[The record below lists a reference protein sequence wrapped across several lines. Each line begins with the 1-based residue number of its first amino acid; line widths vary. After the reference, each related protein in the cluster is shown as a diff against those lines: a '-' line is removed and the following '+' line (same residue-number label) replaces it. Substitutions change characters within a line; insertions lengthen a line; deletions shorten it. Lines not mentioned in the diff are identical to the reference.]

1 MQLPADFIH
10 ATQALL
16 GDERYARLANA
27 LDQEPPVSIRL
38 NPTKCRDLIP
48 DHTYTQVPWCPEGY
62 YLSERPTFTFDPLL
76 HAGCYYVQE
85 ASSMFISHVLRQLVT
100 SAVTMLDLCA
110 APGGKTTA
118 AISAL
123 PKGSTIVANEP
134 VRQRA
139 QVLTENVQK
148 WGAPCCTV
156 TSKQARQFQA
166 EEALFDVILTDVPC
180 SGEGMFRKDPN
191 AISEWSAAAV
201 AKCQQLQRTI
211 VADIWPCLK
220 PGGLLIYSTCTF
232 NTSEN
237 EENVMWIMSQ
247 LGATLESVPIE
258 SQWGIMGSLLDELQ
272 EPVYRFIPGF
282 TQGEGLFM
290 AALRKP
296 ATQVELSYQQAM
308 AYLQRQALQ
317 LPPQTPLG
325 PVQLTFLGH
334 PLGMANNIGSRANNL
349 YPQQWRIKT
358 THIPTDYEAILRHT

>member
-1 MQLPADFIH
+1 MQLPADFIQ
-10 ATQALL
+10 TTRTLL
-16 GDERYARLANA
+16 GDERYARFAHA

-38 NPTKCRDLIP
+38 NPTKCRDLVP
-48 DHTYTQVPWCPEGY
+48 AHAKGQVPWCLEGY

-85 ASSMFISHVLRQLVT
+85 ASSMFISHVLRQMVAN
-100 SAVTMLDLCA
+100 AVSMLDLCA

-123 PKGSTIVANEP
+123 PTGSTIVANEP

-166 EEALFDVILTDVPC
+166 EQAQFDVILTDVPC

-191 AISEWSAAAV
+191 AASEWSAAAV

-220 PGGLLIYSTCTF
+220 PGGLLIYSTCTI
-232 NTSEN
+232 NTREN
-237 EENVMWIMSQ
+237 EENVMWIMGEM
-247 LGATLESVPIE
+247 GATLESVPIE
-258 SQWGIMGSLLDELQ
+258 SQWGILGSLLSDLPG
-272 EPVYRFIPGF
+272 PVYRFLPGF
-282 TQGEGLFM
+282 AQGEGLFM
-290 AALRKP
+290 AILRKP
-296 ATQVELSYQQAM
+296 AVQVELTYQQAM

-317 LPPQTPLG
+317 LPPHVPSGL
-325 PVQLTFLGH
+325 VELTFMGH
-334 PLGMANNIGSRANNL
+334 RLGMANNIGSRANNL
-349 YPQQWRIKT
+349 YPQQWRIKS